1 MRESE
6 QKKALGLIPEPPEV
20 EEQKIYV
27 RYITPEEA
35 ERVEEVVA
43 EEVEKIRRMREL
55 KKRMEVGG

>member
-1 MRESE
+1 MNER
-6 QKKALGLIPEPPEV
+6 KKALGLIPEPPEV

-43 EEVEKIRRMREL
+43 EEAEKIRRMREL
-55 KKRMEVGG
+55 KKRMEVRG